1 MPERL
6 SFHEEIQKN
15 KLKSIALMLF
25 MILILIALGYVIS
38 MFFDPSFFFIIM
50 ILSIIISL
58 SYTLISY
65 YNADKIA
72 LASVNAKP
80 ASPTQHRNFIS
91 AAENMSLASGLP
103 VPKLYVMSSQQIN
116 AFASGRDP
124 KHAIICVTTGAIE
137 KLSRQELEGVIAH
150 EMSHIANY
158 DIRFMTFT
166 AIVIGM
172 ISIIAELFLRSLW
185 FSGGN
190 KESKDGRAQIILI
203 VIGIALAIIAPLLSN
218 LVSLAISRRREFAAD
233 ATGVK
238 LTRYPSGLAQAL
250 KKIKSE
256 HLSQEDKHRF
266 PKAVAPLFISDPFK
280 KKFTNLFSTH
290 PNIDDRISKLER
302 M

>member
-1 MPERL
+1 MAERL

-15 KLKSIALMLF
+15 KIKSIALMLF
-25 MILILIALGYVIS
+25 MILILIGIGYVVA

-50 ILSIIISL
+50 IFSIIISL
-58 SYTLISY
+58 GYTLISY

-80 ASPTQHRNFIS
+80 ASKAEHRNFIS

-103 VPKLYVMSSQQIN
+103 IPRLYVMHSNQIN

-124 KHAIICVTTGAIE
+124 KHAIICVTDGAIA

-190 KESKDGRAQIILI
+190 SDSRSKGNGILI
-203 VIGIALAIIAPLLSN
+203 IVGIALAIRAPLLST
-218 LVSLAISRRREFAAD
+218 LVSLAISRKREFAAD

-238 LTRYPSGLAQAL
+238 LTRYPTGLAQAL
-250 KKIKSE
+250 KKIKHE

>member
-1 MPERL
+1 MAERL

-15 KLKSIALMLF
+15 KIKSIALMLF
-25 MILILIALGYVIS
+25 MILILIGIGYVVA

-50 ILSIIISL
+50 IFSIIISL
-58 SYTLISY
+58 GYTLISY

-80 ASPTQHRNFIS
+80 ASKAEHRNFIS

-103 VPKLYVMSSQQIN
+103 IPRLYVMHSNQIN

-124 KHAIICVTTGAIE
+124 KHAIICVTDGAIA

-190 KESKDGRAQIILI
+190 SDSRSKGNGILI
-203 VIGIALAIIAPLLSN
+203 IVGIALAILAPLLST
-218 LVSLAISRRREFAAD
+218 LVSLAISRKREFAAD

-238 LTRYPSGLAQAL
+238 LTRYPTGLAQAL
-250 KKIKSE
+250 KKIKHE